1 MWERK
6 LVQFEVL
13 CLLKALSAEDSIFEI
28 NFEYK
33 IFVLYLKVK
42 VQYPTPNTSA
52 LTKRF
57 TF

>member
-13 CLLKALSAEDSIFEI
+13 CLLKVLSAEDSIVEI

-33 IFVLYLKVK
+33 IFVLYLKIK
-42 VQYPTPNTSA
+42 VQ
-52 LTKRF
+52 
-57 TF
+57 

>member
-13 CLLKALSAEDSIFEI
+13 CLLKALSAEDSIVEI

-42 VQYPTPNTSA
+42 VQ
-52 LTKRF
+52 
-57 TF
+57 